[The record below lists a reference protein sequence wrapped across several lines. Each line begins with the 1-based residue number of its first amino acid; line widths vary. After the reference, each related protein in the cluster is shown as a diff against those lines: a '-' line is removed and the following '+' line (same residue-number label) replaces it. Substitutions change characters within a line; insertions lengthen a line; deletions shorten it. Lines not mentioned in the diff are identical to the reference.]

1 MKQNVTVAII
11 VYGKVQGVG
20 FRPLV
25 CRLAKDNKLTGFVR
39 NAGTHVE

>member
-1 MKQNVTVAII
+1 MKQQITANIT

-25 CRLAKDNKLTGFVR
+25 CRLAKT
-39 NAGTHVE
+39 